1 MTSISVRPEDR
12 LEGTSNFN
20 TWKERVLN
28 ILKEHD
34 LDYFV
39 TSVVEEPKTNEKR
52 VNYKKNQ
59 AKEKRIIYDSVKD
72 NLMSVIAPLKMTKE
86 CFDTLTNIYEKKA
99 PTQKRDLK
107 NRLHDLKMEKYETV
121 SSFFSNIS

>member
-1 MTSISVRPEDR
+1 MTSVSIRPEDR

-39 TSVVEEPKTNEKR
+39 TIVIEESTKNEGR
-52 VNYKKNQ
+52 TNYKKNQ

-72 NLMSVIAPLKMTKE
+72 NLMSVITPLKMANE
-86 CFDTLTNIYEKKA
+86 CFDTPQIFMRRRPLL
-99 PTQKRDLK
+99 KRGL
-107 NRLHDLKMEKYETV
+107 
-121 SSFFSNIS
+121 